1 MIKVTYTKELLEK
14 HVKTCF
20 SFAEVL
26 RKIGLKP
33 VGGNYRT
40 IQIKLKEFNID
51 YSHFTGKGWNKPT
64 HPKFACTGQK
74 LSAVLSTNSS
84 ITSSKLKLRLFNHKL
99 KENKCELCG
108 ISKWLGKPI
117 TCELHHINGDWTDNR
132 LDNLQI
138 LCPNCHSQTDNFRN
152 KKVLSAQNENSDVE
166 AG

>member
-51 YSHFTGKGWNKPT
+51 YSHFTGKG
-64 HPKFACTGQK
+64 
-74 LSAVLSTNSS
+74 
-84 ITSSKLKLRLFNHKL
+84 
-99 KENKCELCG
+99 
-108 ISKWLGKPI
+108 
-117 TCELHHINGDWTDNR
+117 
-132 LDNLQI
+132 
-138 LCPNCHSQTDNFRN
+138 
-152 KKVLSAQNENSDVE
+152 
-166 AG
+166 